1 MKTYDIRIVYW
12 AHMLDEC
19 FDKEQF
25 LCEDREG
32 KNINRAEKWIKDNH
46 PEVIGQ
52 KLENGTTITPRVLT
66 QEIRNTVPNVRMA
79 DCKFLVGITRMYFDL
94 QSNIH
99 DFQSKMN
106 NLNKMLRIICT
117 AHTDQYDN
125 DFNGLS
131 FDELDKKFSG
141 AVRKELDSDRENIG
155 KLQLIKNSSYKIIP
169 IDSFEEAVK
178 YGKYTSWCVT
188 HYPDMYS
195 NYTKNG
201 LGRFYFCLQ
210 DGFENVP
217 EVESEGCPMDTYG
230 KSMIAVSVNDDG
242 SLNTCTCRWNHDN
255 GANDSMMD
263 TKEISKFF
271 GVDFYTTFKP
281 YDTDQLWKNIL
292 KKQVPLRGLNPED
305 EEFCKAFD
313 CVAVYANI
321 EDEDDDS
328 VIFKKLIDG
337 KIVTLPYIDRTTT
350 YVNNKFATIKNGK
363 LVDAVPKIIFSMPK
377 DIKGDF
383 IIPYGVTGIANKAF
397 SSCKDLKSL
406 TIPGSVTSI
415 GQSAFYNCT
424 SLKNVTIGNG
434 VASIGQRAFSYCTS
448 LTSVKIPDSVTS
460 IGDYVFYLCKSLTN
474 VKMPNSLTGIG
485 SCMFSICKSLTNIT
499 IPKSVTSIGAEAFY
513 GCASFT
519 RIAIPD
525 GVTSIGYDTFYGC
538 SGLTSM
544 TIPTSITS
552 IGESAFYSCFNLKS
566 LVFKGKTLEEV
577 KAMDN
582 YPFGVEDESIIKC
595 ESDLNENKATYL
607 QKYRDESDVKS
618 IVDMFWSIRNRLS
631 APQNDIDW
639 WIKKPFSD
647 LKSFVQNFDT
657 SNKRQRRDANYKQQ
671 AIDNGAKLLDTKD
684 GYEMWYVPTYD
695 AMVAIGRFYKGRS
708 AKWCVASDDPD
719 FWFDNHED
727 SEFVVLVREH
737 PQNDEFDKVAIEMM
751 NHGRYY
757 NEDDVIPWDLE
768 NEDWTFTND
777 SLMHEAWLLFKDNGE
792 TREQYFG

>member
-19 FDKEQF
+19 FNKEQF

-94 QSNIH
+94 QSDIH

-210 DGFENVP
+210 DGFQNVP
-217 EVESEGCPMDTYG
+217 KVESEGCPMDTYG
-230 KSMIAVSVNDDG
+230 KSMIAISVNDDG

-313 CVAVYANI
+313 CVAVYANT
-321 EDEDDDS
+321 EDEDDDQ

-383 IIPYGVTGIANKAF
+383 DIPYGVTGIANKAF

-415 GQSAFYNCT
+415 GQSAFYDCT

-448 LTSVKIPDSVTS
+448 LTSVTIPDSVTS
-460 IGDYVFYLCKSLTN
+460 IGDYVFYLCKGLTN
-474 VKMPNSLTGIG
+474 VKMSNSLTSIC
-485 SCMFSICKSLTNIT
+485 SSMFSICKSLTDIT

-525 GVTSIGYDTFYGC
+525 GVTSIGYEAFYGC

-544 TIPTSITS
+544 TIPTSVTS

-577 KAMDN
+577 KAINN

-768 NEDWTFTND
+768 NEDLTFTND

>member
-1 MKTYDIRIVYW
+1 MKTDDILIVYW

-79 DCKFLVGITRMYFDL
+79 DCKFLVGATRMYFDL
-94 QSNIH
+94 QSDIH

-217 EVESEGCPMDTYG
+217 KVESEGCPMDTYG

-337 KIVTLPYIDRTTT
+337 KIVTLPYIDGTTT

-377 DIKGDF
+377 DVKGDF
-383 IIPYGVTGIANKAF
+383 VIPYGVTGIANKAF

-415 GQSAFYNCT
+415 GQSAFYDCT

-448 LTSVKIPDSVTS
+448 LTSVTIPDSVTS
-460 IGDYVFYLCKSLTN
+460 IGDYVFYVCKGLTN
-474 VKMPNSLTGIG
+474 VKMSNSLTSIC
-485 SCMFSICKSLTNIT
+485 SSMFSICRSLTSIT

-525 GVTSIGYDTFYGC
+525 GVKSIGYDAFYGC

-544 TIPTSITS
+544 TIPTSVTR
-552 IGESAFYSCFNLKS
+552 IGESAFYSCVNLKS

-639 WIKKPFSD
+639 WIKKPFND
-647 LKSFVQNFDT
+647 LKSFVQNFDK

-737 PQNDEFDKVAIEMM
+737 PQNDKFDKIAIEMM

-757 NEDDVIPWDLE
+757 NEDDIIPWDLE
-768 NEDWTFTND
+768 NEDWTFTDDN
-777 SLMHEAWLLFKDNGE
+777 LIHEAWFLFKDNGE